1 MPIFI
6 YLHFKSNYRMTK
18 ILNRILN
25 YLIIAAIL
33 FLIGKTVYNQYVEM
47 QKLSQPKYELTLS
60 LDDAKAHFPEAD
72 SIIKEDISSYLVL
85 DEGNVIG
92 KVVNTSPYSDDI
104 YGYNSITPLTI
115 YIDNNDIIKEVEI
128 CPNKESRGF
137 MNKVIN
143 SGYLESWN
151 GLSTE
156 EALNHKV
163 DAVSGCT
170 YTSMAISQSLQV
182 RMQQLTSQKARLN
195 TWDWSLFAK
204 QVSVL
209 VVTILALICFFNPKK
224 SKKLRIV
231 TLSLSILIL
240 GLWTNSLLSLAL
252 FYNWLTNGI
261 SLTMQ
266 VAVIVIAA
274 VSIILPLFT
283 KKSFYCQYLCPFG
296 AVQEFAGMIPVKKI
310 TISSKIYNAFAII
323 RRVIL
328 LALLILLASGVG
340 LDLSMTEP
348 FSIFSYQTIIFE
360 VALLTAII
368 VVASIFI
375 KKPWC
380 NYLCPTGTLLKS
392 ISR

>member
-1 MPIFI
+1 MAKIF
-6 YLHFKSNYRMTK
+6 
-18 ILNRILN
+18 NRILN

-60 LDDAKAHFPEAD
+60 LEDAKAHFHEAD
-72 SIIKEDISSYLVL
+72 SIIKDDISSYLVL

-115 YIDNNDIIKEVEI
+115 YIDSNDIIKEVEI

-143 SGYLESWN
+143 SGYLDSWD
-151 GLSTE
+151 GLSTQ

-170 YTSMAISQSLQV
+170 YTSTAISESLQAC
-182 RMQQLTSQKARLN
+182 MEELTSQEAER
-195 TWDWSLFAK
+195 TWDWNLFAK
-204 QVSVL
+204 QISVL

-224 SKKLRIV
+224 SKKLRII

-240 GLWTNSLLSLAL
+240 GFWTNSLLSLAL

-296 AVQEFAGMIPVKKI
+296 AVQEFVGMIPVKKI

-323 RRVIL
+323 RRLIL
-328 LALLILLASGVG
+328 LALLVLLASGVG